1 MQPYKVI
8 DIFTSEEAR
17 WQGQLL
23 PRAVGEY
30 VQVLKIPARVLVLK
44 GVAGVYESGEI
55 STPGIEVLG
64 YNMPVWIRIILPAVE
79 ADRVLAT
86 LAKMVTDGIVAV
98 QDLEVVSHRTKGKL
112 LPKHVRV
119 RDIMNPEPKRVQ
131 LTTPVSEVARLLLS
145 STFTGLPVVDRDN
158 RPMGVISQTDLIYKA
173 GLPMRLGLLAEAEHA
188 KIEAVLA
195 AMATK
200 QAKEVMT
207 TPAVVIQ
214 EEALVTEAVNLMLQ
228 KGVKRLPVVDDQG
241 RLVGNLSRVDIFH
254 TILKECPDWQA
265 FQKQQIKVENLS
277 TVADIMR
284 REVITV
290 RPETP
295 VEDLIRLID
304 TNDIQRICVVDE
316 NGVFLGLISDKDL
329 LAAFADRHP
338 GIWDYFISK
347 LPFTERRR
355 RDKHLQR
362 FLEVQTAGEIMNTN
376 IVTVSEDT
384 PIQTAMQIMLDGA
397 FKRLPVV
404 DGQGKLRGMVSRE
417 ALLRAGYA
425 SLASGAGGTPQTAP
439 TPSGSSPG
447 A

>member
-1 MQPYKVI
+1 MQPYKAI

-17 WQGQLL
+17 WRGQLL
-23 PRAVGEY
+23 PRAIGAY
-30 VQVLKIPARVLVLK
+30 IHDLKIPARLLVLR

-79 ADRVLAT
+79 AEKVTET
-86 LAKMVTDGIVAV
+86 LMKMVTDGIVAV
-98 QDLEVVSHRTKGKL
+98 QDLQVVSHRTKGQL

-119 RDIMNPEPKRVQ
+119 RNIMNPEPKRVQ

-145 STFTGLPVVDRDN
+145 STFTGLPVVDEGN
-158 RPMGVISQTDLIYKA
+158 RPVGVISQTDLIYKA
-173 GLPMRLGLLAEAEHA
+173 GLPMRLGLLAEAEDA

-195 AMATK
+195 KMATK
-200 QAKEVMT
+200 PAKEVMT
-207 TPAVVIQ
+207 TPAVVIHQ
-214 EEALVTEAVNLMLQ
+214 EALVTAAVDLMLQ
-228 KGVKRLPVVDDQG
+228 KGVKRLPVIDDQG

-284 REVITV
+284 REVLTV

-295 VEDLIRLID
+295 VEDLIRIIN

-316 NGVFLGLISDKDL
+316 HGVFLGLISDKDL

-338 GIWDYFISK
+338 GIWDYFVSK
-347 LPFTERRR
+347 IPFTEKRR

-362 FLEVQTAGEIMNTN
+362 YLEMQTAGDIMNTQ
-376 IVTVSEDT
+376 IVTVQEDT
-384 PIQTAMQIMLDGA
+384 PIQTAIQVMLDSA

-404 DGQGKLRGMVSRE
+404 DAQGKLRGIVSRE
-417 ALLRAGYA
+417 ALLRAGFA
-425 SLASGAGGTPQTAP
+425 SLTPPAGGAPKTAA
-439 TPSGSSPG
+439 TPSGSAPG
-447 A
+447 N

>member
-1 MQPYKVI
+1 MQPYKLI

-30 VQVLKIPARVLVLK
+30 IHDLKIPARLLIVR

-79 ADRVLAT
+79 ADRVTAT

-98 QDLEVVSHRTKGKL
+98 QDLQVVSHRTKGKL

-119 RDIMNPEPKRVQ
+119 RDIMNPNPQRVQ
-131 LTTPVSEVARLLLS
+131 LTTPVNEVARLLLS

-158 RPMGVISQTDLIYKA
+158 RPVGVISQTDLIYKA
-173 GLPMRLGLLAEAEHA
+173 GLPMRLGLLAEAEDA
-188 KIEAVLA
+188 KIAAVLE
-195 AMATK
+195 AMAKK
-200 QAKEVMT
+200 QAREVMT
-207 TPAVVIQ
+207 SPAVVIHQ
-214 EEALVTEAVNLMLQ
+214 EAPVTAAVDLMLQ
-228 KGVKRLPVVDDQG
+228 KGVKRLPVIDDQG

-295 VEDLIRLID
+295 VEDLIRIID

-338 GIWDYFISK
+338 GIWNYFVSK

-362 FLEVQTAGEIMNTN
+362 YLELQTAGDIMNTQ
-376 IVTVSEDT
+376 IVTVPEET
-384 PIQTAMQIMLDGA
+384 PVQNAIQIMLDGA

-417 ALLRAGYA
+417 ALLRAGFA
-425 SLASGAGGTPQTAP
+425 SLAPSAGGAPPGATP
-439 TPSGSSPG
+439 PSGSSPG
-447 A
+447 D

>member
-1 MQPYKVI
+1 MQPYNII

-23 PRAVGEY
+23 SQAVGEY
-30 VQVLKIPARVLVLK
+30 IHDLKIPARLLVVR

-55 STPGIEVLG
+55 STPGLEVLG
-64 YNMPVWIRIILPAVE
+64 YNMPVWIRIILPAAE
-79 ADRVLAT
+79 ADRVAAT
-86 LAKMVTDGIVAV
+86 LAKMVTDGIVAR
-98 QDLEVVSHRTKGKL
+98 QDLQVVSHRTKGKL

-119 RDIMNPEPKRVQ
+119 REIMNPEPKKVT

-145 STFTGLPVVDRDN
+145 STFTGLPVVDEDN
-158 RPMGVISQTDLIYKA
+158 RPVGVISQTDLIYKA
-173 GLPMRLGLLAEAEHA
+173 GLPMRLGLLAAAEDA

-200 QAKEVMT
+200 PAREVMT
-207 TPAVVIQ
+207 TPPVIIPQ
-214 EEALVTEAVNLMLQ
+214 EELVTAAVELMLQ

-241 RLVGNLSRVDIFH
+241 RLVGNISRVDIFH
-254 TILKECPDWQA
+254 SILRECPDWQA
-265 FQKQQIKVENLS
+265 FQKQEINVEHLS

-284 REVITV
+284 RDIVTV

-295 VEDLIRLID
+295 VADLIRIID

-316 NGVFLGLISDKDL
+316 HGVFLGLISDKDL

-338 GIWDYFISK
+338 GIWDYFVSK
-347 LPFTERRR
+347 LPFAEKRR
-355 RDKHLQR
+355 RDKQLQR
-362 FLEVQTAGEIMNTN
+362 YLEVLSAGDIMNTQ
-376 IVTVSEDT
+376 IVTVTADT
-384 PIQTAMQIMLDGA
+384 PIQAAIQIMLDGA

-404 DGQGKLRGMVSRE
+404 DGQGRLQGMVSRE

-425 SLASGAGGTPQTAP
+425 SLSLRPERTT
-439 TPSGSSPG
+439 TSPEQ
-447 A
+447 